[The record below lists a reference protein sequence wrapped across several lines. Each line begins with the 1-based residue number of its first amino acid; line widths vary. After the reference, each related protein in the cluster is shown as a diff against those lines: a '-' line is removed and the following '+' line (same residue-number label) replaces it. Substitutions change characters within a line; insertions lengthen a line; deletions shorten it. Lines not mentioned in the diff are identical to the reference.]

1 VFDQYLM
8 VFLLLLHIAM
18 AIWSIVHALL
28 NKRDPRS
35 ALGWIIISLFF
46 PIVGPFFYWIFGM
59 NRVQVRAQRLL
70 NKSLTRTTVERRED
84 ALRRS
89 PDSSRES
96 HHTIR
101 TFLKV
106 SDKVCRLPAI
116 PGNQVDILFNGDEA
130 YPAMLQAIEQ
140 AQRSV
145 YLMTYI
151 FDTDDTG
158 YTFIEALDRC
168 QKRGVDVKVLID
180 GIGELGNWRRA
191 STLLA
196 RLGVNV
202 QRFLPMTARPPV
214 FYWNLRN
221 HRKLLVIDD
230 EIAFTGGIN
239 ISSRHV
245 LKNNHS
251 KSRVVDM
258 HFRLAGPIVSEL
270 RTVFMDDWEFV
281 TGQPMA
287 SPPLELKPCG
297 TALCRVVVDE
307 PSESTDRLATT
318 LAAAVTAAKQR
329 VVVATP
335 YFLPSRELMSALQAA
350 GLRDIDVTVLLPAKN
365 DNRLVHWATRHLLR
379 NLIQFD
385 VKIFYQPA
393 PFVHT
398 KLFIIDDQLV
408 FFGSANMD
416 PRSLR
421 LNFELNVEAYD
432 GDLVERLMA
441 YIHKQ
446 IAASSAMTIQDLEQR
461 TLSQK
466 IRDASA
472 WLFSPYL

>member
-1 VFDQYLM
+1 
-8 VFLLLLHIAM
+8 M
-18 AIWSIVHALL
+18 ALWSVVHALL
-28 NKRDPRS
+28 NKRDPRA
-35 ALGWIIISLFF
+35 ALGWIIISIFF
-46 PIVGPFFYWIFGM
+46 PIVGPLFYWIFGM
-59 NRVQVRAQRLL
+59 NRVQMRAQRLL
-70 NKSLTRTTVERRED
+70 DKSLTRTTVERRED
-84 ALRRS
+84 ERRRAV
-89 PDSSRES
+89 DSAHES

-101 TFLKV
+101 AFLKV

-140 AQRSV
+140 AQRTV

-151 FDTDDTG
+151 FDTDETG
-158 YTFIEALDRC
+158 HCFIEALDRC
-168 QKRGVDVKVLID
+168 HRRGVEVKVLID

-196 RLGVNV
+196 HRGINV
-202 QRFLPMTARPPV
+202 QRFLPMSVRPPV

-221 HRKLLVIDD
+221 HRKLLVTDD

-239 ISSRHV
+239 ISSRHI

-251 KSRVVDM
+251 DSRVVDM
-258 HFRLAGPIVSEL
+258 HFRLTGPIVSEL

-281 TGQPMA
+281 TGQPMSMSRPA
-287 SPPLELKPCG
+287 SKPCG

-307 PSESTDRLATT
+307 PSENTDRLATT

-365 DNRLVHWATRHLLR
+365 DNRLVHWATRHLLGS
-379 NLIQFD
+379 LIQFD
-385 VKIFYQPA
+385 VKVYYQPA

-398 KLFIIDDQLV
+398 KLFIIDDQLA
-408 FFGSANMD
+408 FFGSANID

-432 GDLVERLMA
+432 RDLVDRLMA
-441 YIHKQ
+441 YIHRQ
-446 IAASSAMTIQDLEQR
+446 IAVSTAVTIQDIEQR
-461 TLSQK
+461 SLPHK
-466 IRDASA
+466 IRDAAA